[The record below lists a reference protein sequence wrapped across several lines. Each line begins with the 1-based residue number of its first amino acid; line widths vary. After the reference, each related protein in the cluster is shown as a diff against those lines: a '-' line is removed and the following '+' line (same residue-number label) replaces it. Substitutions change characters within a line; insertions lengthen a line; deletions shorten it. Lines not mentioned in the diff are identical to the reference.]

1 MRLISWNIR
10 KSNAW
15 ELGGTPI
22 LGHPHIFGKV
32 GESCS
37 QDGPA
42 DLNTDCSGNTLT
54 TDCVQKSSKK
64 CWNHMKPSYLA
75 ANYHV
80 QKQDMHQNRSIWVKH
95 GKTIINHPFWEWSIY
110 QLSMVI
116 WIMVCFCFTHNKNTK
131 QMARPC
137 GLKTTS
143 VGHPPWWSRQN
154 TWRFNRHVWPSL
166 TPWIFGRYPQQ
177 LHYGKPWQLSTPM
190 TDPVVW

>member
-22 LGHPHIFGKV
+22 LGHPHTFGKV

-64 CWNHMKPSYLA
+64 YWNHMKPSYFA

-80 QKQDMHQNRSIWVKH
+80 QKQDMHQNRSIWVKQSSTTH
-95 GKTIINHPFWEWSIY
+95 LRMVDLPTIYGDLDN
-110 QLSMVI
+110 
-116 WIMVCFCFTHNKNTK
+116 
-131 QMARPC
+131 
-137 GLKTTS
+137 GL
-143 VGHPPWWSRQN
+143 
-154 TWRFNRHVWPSL
+154 FL
-166 TPWIFGRYPQQ
+166 FYPQQ
-177 LHYGKPWQLSTPM
+177 KHETNGASLRFKNHWGIPRKPPRVTIPHALNFWSVSSTVALRKTIAIVHPHDGSSRM
-190 TDPVVW
+190 VDWC